1 MDHHARQKSLVS
13 MLDGCLI
20 VASAHDA
27 MQMSGDMA
35 APFLQDAN
43 FLWLTGITLPGW
55 KIIIEGSSG
64 KATLVRPSRSNVQ
77 IIFDGVVDETQL
89 LQRSRA
95 NTIIDD
101 IDFEST
107 LRKLARHHQLVYT
120 PYKITQHAFVP
131 NPAAGDLHALLSR
144 IFAKVTDCSSQIS
157 ELRAIKSTEEID
169 VIRDAV
175 QLTIRAFNAVYKQFD
190 TYRHEYEIEA
200 DMTQIFRRANAK
212 HAYEPI
218 VANGENAVTLHYVEN
233 SGTIKKNKLTVIDV
247 GARVKGYS
255 ADITRTYCRHPTK
268 RQVEVHTA
276 VESAHRQIIA
286 LLGPN
291 VLVAE
296 YIARVDTIMKE
307 ALSKLGLL
315 TDLGDD
321 ATYRKYFPHAVSHG
335 LGVDTHDSLG
345 APRYF
350 RPGMVLTVEPG
361 IYIPEEEIGVRIED
375 DILITENGNENLS
388 RGLPTAL

>member
-233 SGTIKKNKLTVIDV
+233 SSTIKKNKLTVIDV
-247 GARVKGYS
+247 GARVKGY
-255 ADITRTYCRHPTK
+255 
-268 RQVEVHTA
+268 
-276 VESAHRQIIA
+276 
-286 LLGPN
+286 
-291 VLVAE
+291 
-296 YIARVDTIMKE
+296 
-307 ALSKLGLL
+307 
-315 TDLGDD
+315 
-321 ATYRKYFPHAVSHG
+321 
-335 LGVDTHDSLG
+335 
-345 APRYF
+345 
-350 RPGMVLTVEPG
+350 
-361 IYIPEEEIGVRIED
+361 
-375 DILITENGNENLS
+375 
-388 RGLPTAL
+388 